1 MRYKIHVLDRKYEK
15 WEVYD
20 AVTLQL
26 TKIDINPIEHKLFN
40 HDVFSINSENIS
52 IEHSVI
58 RSIPGIQ
65 GVLVLEGDKTY
76 GKIKKKFLYRCIPDD
91 RRLPEFLIP
100 YKPKIVFNKK
110 MHNNYIIFKF
120 KNWNNKHPLGT
131 MTQRIGP
138 VNNLGNFYEYQLY
151 CKSLYASIQQFTKD
165 TMKALREK
173 SSDFYINNIIEK
185 YELEDRRDWKVYSI
199 DPHDCRDLDDAFS
212 IKKIDDKIL
221 LSIYIANVSL
231 WLDIMSLWGSFS
243 QRIATIYLPDRK
255 RPMLPTILSEA
266 LCSLL
271 EKNTRFAFTLDI
283 TIKDNIILDT
293 VFKNTSIVLKKN
305 HAYETKE
312 LLSSKFYKLLFEL
325 TTKMNSIKG
334 QQYVSKIKD
343 SHDIIA
349 YLMVLMNFIS
359 GKKLNSFNSG
369 IFRSVRLNNNK
380 KIPKVLPDGVLKFI
394 KGWNSSGGVY
404 VGHNNKYR
412 NHDLLNIESY
422 VHITSPI
429 RRLVD
434 LLNMLELQDKLGL
447 FKYNK
452 ESKKFYDKW
461 YSNLDYINS
470 TMRSIRKVQND
481 SSLLNVCINN
491 INNEYD
497 GFLFDKMKR
506 NDGLFQYM
514 VFLPK
519 IKLIN
524 RLVVKE
530 EYENYTKH
538 LFKVYV
544 FIDEDRLKQKIRV
557 DILSSYNIYVK

>member
-1 MRYKIHVLDRKYEK
+1 
-15 WEVYD
+15 
-20 AVTLQL
+20 
-26 TKIDINPIEHKLFN
+26 
-40 HDVFSINSENIS
+40 
-52 IEHSVI
+52 
-58 RSIPGIQ
+58 
-65 GVLVLEGDKTY
+65 
-76 GKIKKKFLYRCIPDD
+76 
-91 RRLPEFLIP
+91 
-100 YKPKIVFNKK
+100 
-110 MHNNYIIFKF
+110 
-120 KNWNNKHPLGT
+120 
-131 MTQRIGP
+131 
-138 VNNLGNFYEYQLY
+138 
-151 CKSLYASIQQFTKD
+151 
-165 TMKALREK
+165 
-173 SSDFYINNIIEK
+173 
-185 YELEDRRDWKVYSI
+185 
-199 DPHDCRDLDDAFS
+199 
-212 IKKIDDKIL
+212 
-221 LSIYIANVSL
+221 
-231 WLDIMSLWGSFS
+231 
-243 QRIATIYLPDRK
+243 
-255 RPMLPTILSEA
+255 
-266 LCSLL
+266 
-271 EKNTRFAFTLDI
+271 
-283 TIKDNIILDT
+283 
-293 VFKNTSIVLKKN
+293 LKKN

-404 VGHNNKYR
+404 VGHDNKYR

>member
-1 MRYKIHVLDRKYEK
+1 MRYKIHVLDRKYNS
-15 WEVYD
+15 WEIYD
-20 AVTLQL
+20 AATLQL
-26 TKIDINPIEHKLFN
+26 TEFDIKPVMQKLFN
-40 HDVFSINSENIS
+40 HDVFSASGENIS

-65 GVLVLEGDKTY
+65 GVLVLEGNKTY
-76 GKIKKKFLYRCIPDD
+76 GKFKKKFLYRCIPDD

-100 YKPKIVFNKK
+100 FSPKITFNKK
-110 MHNNYIIFKF
+110 LHNNYIIFKF
-120 KNWNNKHPLGT
+120 KNWINKHPRGVI
-131 MTQRIGP
+131 TQKIGP

-165 TMKALREK
+165 TMKVLRAK
-173 SSDFYINNIIEK
+173 SSDFYINNIMEK
-185 YELEDRRDWKVYSI
+185 YELEDRRNWKVYSI
-199 DPHDCRDLDDAFS
+199 DPADCRDLDDAFS
-212 IKKIDDKIL
+212 IKKIDNKIL

-231 WLDIMSLWGSFS
+231 WLDIMGLWGSFS

-283 TIKDNIILDT
+283 TIKDGVIISSS
-293 VFKNTSIVLKKN
+293 FKNTSIVLKKN
-305 HAYETKE
+305 YGYETKE
-312 LLSSKFYKLLFEL
+312 LLSNKYYKLLFEI
-325 TTKMNSIKG
+325 TTKMNSVEN

-343 SHDIIA
+343 SHDVVA
-349 YLMVLMNFIS
+349 YMMVLMNYTS
-359 GKKLNSFNSG
+359 GKILNNFKSG
-369 IFRSVRLNNNK
+369 IFRSVRLENNK
-380 KIPKVLPDGVLKFI
+380 KIPKILPESVLKFI
-394 KGWNSSGGVY
+394 KGWNSSGGIY
-404 VGHNNKYR
+404 VGHNNKYIS
-412 NHDLLNIESY
+412 HDLLNIKTY

-429 RRLVD
+429 RRLID

-447 FKYNK
+447 FKYNP
-452 ESKKFYDKW
+452 ESNKFYNEW
-461 YSNLDYINS
+461 YSKLDYINS

-481 SSLLNVCINN
+481 CSLLNECIKNT
-491 INNEYD
+491 NNEYD

-506 NDGLFQYM
+506 NDGLLQYM
-514 VFLPK
+514 VYLPK

-524 RLVVKE
+524 RLVSKE

>member
-1 MRYKIHVLDRKYEK
+1 MATTVAPTIPV
-15 WEVYD
+15 D
-20 AVTLQL
+20 AARNAPT
-26 TKIDINPIEHKLFN
+26 TTTDTARP
-40 HDVFSINSENIS
+40 
-52 IEHSVI
+52 
-58 RSIPGIQ
+58 PGS
-65 GVLVLEGDKTY
+65 GPNT
-76 GKIKKKFLYRCIPDD
+76 RA
-91 RRLPEFLIP
+91 
-100 YKPKIVFNKK
+100 IV
-110 MHNNYIIFKF
+110 
-120 KNWNNKHPLGT
+120 
-131 MTQRIGP
+131 
-138 VNNLGNFYEYQLY
+138 VS
-151 CKSLYASIQQFTKD
+151 KS
-165 TMKALREK
+165 
-173 SSDFYINNIIEK
+173 NNIIEK

-404 VGHNNKYR
+404 VGHDNKYR
-412 NHDLLNIESY
+412 NHD
-422 VHITSPI
+422 SP
-429 RRLVD
+429 D
-434 LLNMLELQDKLGL
+434 L
-447 FKYNK
+447 
-452 ESKKFYDKW
+452 
-461 YSNLDYINS
+461 
-470 TMRSIRKVQND
+470 
-481 SSLLNVCINN
+481 
-491 INNEYD
+491 
-497 GFLFDKMKR
+497 
-506 NDGLFQYM
+506 
-514 VFLPK
+514 
-519 IKLIN
+519 
-524 RLVVKE
+524 
-530 EYENYTKH
+530 
-538 LFKVYV
+538 
-544 FIDEDRLKQKIRV
+544 
-557 DILSSYNIYVK
+557 